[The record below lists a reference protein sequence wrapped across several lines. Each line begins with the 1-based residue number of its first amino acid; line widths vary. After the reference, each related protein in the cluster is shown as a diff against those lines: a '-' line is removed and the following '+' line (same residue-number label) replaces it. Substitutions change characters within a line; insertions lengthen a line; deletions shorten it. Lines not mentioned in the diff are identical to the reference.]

1 MSRFNTLLLFLV
13 MGCALSV
20 INATNHQRELF
31 IALGRAQSEEHQL
44 AQDWSELQYRQGALS
59 KATLIERAAQD
70 KLKMLPVTSGR
81 TQYLVT
87 HVTGDVQTSASTD
100 AAASAAASGL
110 ASSAA
115 APVVVTPL
123 ANSAPL
129 ATSGARP

>member
-13 MGCALSV
+13 VGCALSV

-70 KLKMLPVTSGR
+70 KLKMQPVTSGR

-87 HVTGDVQTSASTD
+87 HVAGDAETGASADVV
-100 AAASAAASGL
+100 ASAAASG
-110 ASSAA
+110 SAGTVTSA
-115 APVVVTPL
+115 VIVTPL
-123 ANSAPL
+123 PNSAPL
-129 ATSGARP
+129 AVSGARP

>member
-1 MSRFNTLLLFLV
+1 LLFLV
-13 MGCALSV
+13 VGCALSV

-70 KLKMLPVTSGR
+70 TLKMQPVTSGR

-87 HVTGDVQTSASTD
+87 HVAGDVEKGASAD
-100 AAASAAASGL
+100 VVASAAASGL
-110 ASSAA
+110 VGTGAS
-115 APVVVTPL
+115 PVVVTSLP
-123 ANSAPL
+123 NSAPL
-129 ATSGARP
+129 AVSGARP

>member
-13 MGCALSV
+13 VGCALSV

-31 IALGRAQSEEHQL
+31 IALGRAQSEEYQL

-70 KLKMLPVTSGR
+70 KLKMQPVTSGR

-87 HVTGDVQTSASTD
+87 HVAGDAETGASADV
-100 AAASAAASGL
+100 AASAAASGL
-110 ASSAA
+110 DGSGTSAIIL
-115 APVVVTPL
+115 TPL
-123 ANSAPL
+123 PNSAPL
-129 ATSGARP
+129 SVSGARP